1 MEIATN
7 PPKYYKLDSTKCIGM
22 HTTDFHSLVMRLL
35 SVIEVGENFEYFEE
49 VKKYLDIPEPRK
61 DLTEIIREY
70 EESCSYLEERTRAR
84 FKYLGDRVD
93 NKFHDLKGK
102 IRRNISIV
110 GYGSK
115 ASVESGESGQVL
127 IAMGDG
133 LEWSNCTISASTL
146 SNVYTLHTHNP
157 VGYWE
162 VPGGAKVGS
171 AARPNTLGVIM
182 VGWLLGWK
190 WKDSSEVR

>member
-1 MEIATN
+1 MMIAAKTL
-7 PPKYYKLDSTKCIGM
+7 KYYKLDPKKCQGM
-22 HTTDFHSLVMRLL
+22 YTTDFYSLVMRLL
-35 SVIEVGENFEYFEE
+35 SVIEVGEDFEYFGE

-93 NKFHDLKGK
+93 NKFHELKGK
-102 IRRNISIV
+102 VHRNISIA
-110 GYGSK
+110 GYGIK
-115 ASVESGESGQVL
+115 APGESDQVL
-127 IAMGDG
+127 ISIPTGDG
-133 LEWSNCTISASTL
+133 LEWSNCLLSTSTL
-146 SNVYTLHTHNP
+146 SNVKTLYTHNP

-162 VPGGAKVGS
+162 VPGGAKVES
-171 AARPNTLGVIM
+171 AARPHTLGVM
-182 VGWLLGWK
+182 MAGWLLGWK